1 LEAKMALSVN
11 FRRSMAAIG
20 MLTAAVAMVGAGAP
34 AMAAP
39 DASNLSPVV
48 PGPSVSPSSTPGD
61 RAACINGTGAVPTI
75 AYSKGA
81 LRVTRIATGTYIV
94 LFNRSTRNCVKNATI
109 GLCGFIGVSPP
120 GEITT
125 VSSAAFI
132 NGVFVTTHNS
142 FGAQSDRSFH
152 LLVTCE

>member
-1 LEAKMALSVN
+1 MLSVK
-11 FRRSMAAIG
+11 FRRSMAATG
-20 MLTAAVAMVGAGAP
+20 MLMAAVAMVGAAAP
-34 AMAAP
+34 AMAGLDFNNRSPA
-39 DASNLSPVV
+39 ASGDGVA
-48 PGPSVSPSSTPGD
+48 PSSTPGD

-81 LRVTRIATGTYIV
+81 LSVTRIATGTYIV
-94 LFNRSTRNCVKNATI
+94 LFNRNVRNCVKNATI
-109 GLCGFIGVSPP
+109 GLCGSVGVSLP

-125 VSSAAFI
+125 VSSVAFF

-142 FGAQSDRSFH
+142 FGTRFDRSFH

>member
-1 LEAKMALSVN
+1 MVLSVN

-20 MLTAAVAMVGAGAP
+20 MLTAAVAMVGAGTP
-34 AMAAP
+34 AMADP
-39 DASNLSPVV
+39 DIYNQ
-48 PGPSVSPSSTPGD
+48 GPAARDSGVAPSSTPGD

-75 AYSKGA
+75 AYSKGT
-81 LRVTRIATGTYIV
+81 LSVTRIATGTYIV
-94 LFNRSTRNCVKNATI
+94 LFNRNVRNCVKNATI
-109 GLCGFIGVSPP
+109 GLCGFVGVSPP

-125 VSSAAFI
+125 VSSVAFF

-142 FGAQSDRSFH
+142 FGARSDRSFH

>member
-1 LEAKMALSVN
+1 MTPSVYI
-11 FRRSMAAIG
+11 RRSMAAIG
-20 MLTAAVAMVGAGAP
+20 MLTAAVAMVGAGSP
-34 AMAAP
+34 AMADP
-39 DASNLSPVV
+39 DNNNQGPVV
-48 PGPSVSPSSTPGD
+48 RDPGVAPSSTPGD

-75 AYSKGA
+75 AYSKGT
-81 LRVTRIATGTYIV
+81 LSVTRIATGTYIV
-94 LFNRSTRNCVKNATI
+94 LFDRSTRNCLKNATI

-125 VSSAAFI
+125 VSSAAFV

-142 FGAQSDRSFH
+142 FGARSDRSFH